1 MLVLFETPAGYA
13 IFKLMD
19 EGKLSKSEN
28 LYEDFETLDKAK
40 NVVKLKKFQKFEDT
54 TEALASATALVEGKM
69 SKSLK
74 KLLKK
79 VVAEDAHEKLAVAD
93 AKLGNVIK
101 EKMELSCE
109 ANSKISELMRCI
121 RSQASGLISGK
132 TSYQLLALCNSVLV
146 SGLPDK
152 EMTAMELG
160 LAHSLSRYKL
170 KFSPDKIDTMIVQ
183 VGHLTLLSDS
193 NDYKFSATGDLT
205 LSADTAEY
213 DLFRKCP
220 FQ

>member
-121 RSQASGLISGK
+121 RSQASGLISGRGGD
-132 TSYQLLALCNSVLV
+132 SQGWEISNIFS

-183 VGHLTLLSDS
+183 VRISIFLSKMII
-193 NDYKFSATGDLT
+193 NFLRRAI
-205 LSADTAEY
+205 LSSV
-213 DLFRKCP
+213 
-220 FQ
+220 QI

>member
-13 IFKLMD
+13 VFKLMD
-19 EGKLSKSEN
+19 EGKLAKSDN

-69 SKSLK
+69 SKTLK

-79 VVAEDAHEKLAVAD
+79 IVAEDAHEKLAVAD

-101 EKMELSCE
+101 DKMELACE

-121 RSQASGLISGK
+121 RSQASGLISGRDLM
-132 TSYQLLALCNSVLV
+132 SFY
-146 SGLPDK
+146 
-152 EMTAMELG
+152 
-160 LAHSLSRYKL
+160 
-170 KFSPDKIDTMIVQ
+170 
-183 VGHLTLLSDS
+183 SD
-193 NDYKFSATGDLT
+193 F
-205 LSADTAEY
+205 
-213 DLFRKCP
+213 
-220 FQ
+220 